1 MEDIEEGKTGPD
13 RRDIMIRLIFFQF
26 VLLHE
31 VGLRPIL
38 NACANCKRPFAVD
51 GREAYFSTSVNGLIC
66 RDCEMS
72 FPDKIRLSPKA
83 VRCLADIKQ
92 LAQAGQTTLNEIEQ
106 VLIHHFTHILGR
118 PPKMAKHVF
127 SA

>member
-1 MEDIEEGKTGPD
+1 
-13 RRDIMIRLIFFQF
+13 
-26 VLLHE
+26 
-31 VGLRPIL
+31 
-38 NACANCKRPFAVD
+38 
-51 GREAYFSTSVNGLIC
+51 
-66 RDCEMS
+66 MS